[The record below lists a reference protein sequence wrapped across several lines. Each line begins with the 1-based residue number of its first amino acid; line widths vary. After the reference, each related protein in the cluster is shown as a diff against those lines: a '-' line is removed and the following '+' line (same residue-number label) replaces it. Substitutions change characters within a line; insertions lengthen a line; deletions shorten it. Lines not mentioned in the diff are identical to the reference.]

1 MPVISSHFEYNQL
14 VISITERDSV
24 KNAVTIALH
33 PNTSPEFKSAKLASL
48 PIPTSNEKKKA
59 IGIAG
64 MNETL
69 PL

>member
-24 KNAVTIALH
+24 NNAVVMKVQPKI
-33 PNTSPEFKSAKLASL
+33 SPSFNSEKLESL
-48 PIPTSNEKKKA
+48 AIPQKNEKKKM

-64 MNETL
+64 MNEIL